1 MKINPKTKIRE
12 VAGEHIAMR
21 VGDGKMADMTS
32 VVAFNESSLLLIER
46 LHDCDF
52 ELDDVVRVLTD
63 EYEIDNATARRDA
76 ERWLEQMKANDI
88 ITR

>member
-1 MKINPKTKIRE
+1 MKINPKIKIRE
-12 VAGEHIAMR
+12 VAGEHISMR

-46 LHDCDF
+46 LRDRDF

-63 EYEIDNATARRDA
+63 EYEVDEATARRDA
-76 ERWLEQMKANDI
+76 EKWLEQMKANDI
-88 ITR
+88 IMQ